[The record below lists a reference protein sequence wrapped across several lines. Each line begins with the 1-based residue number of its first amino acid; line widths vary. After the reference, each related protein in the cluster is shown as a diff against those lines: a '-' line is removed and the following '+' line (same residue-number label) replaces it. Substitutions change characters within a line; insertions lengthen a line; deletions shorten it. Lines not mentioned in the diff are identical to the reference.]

1 MEKVIK
7 WGIIGCGHIAP
18 KFIEGINVLENT
30 KVVAVASKSIDKASD
45 LAKRHDIEYFY
56 DDYEQLITNPEVD
69 VIYIATSH
77 NFHKEN
83 ILQCLKHKKP
93 VLCEKAFTVN
103 GKEAELVINYAR
115 EQKVFLMEAMWT
127 RYLPCIKEVKRL
139 IESGIIGE
147 VRNLEAN
154 FGFIS
159 PFNPEGRLYNKQLA
173 GGSLLDVGIY
183 PVSFAYYIFEKEPIN
198 IKSSAKIGVTG
209 VDEQT
214 AIIFTYNDGAMAQLA
229 SSMTLQMSQLAVI
242 TGTKGIITLKKFHRA
257 VGYTLQL
264 NDEEPQEVS
273 IPFESTGYNYEAQ
286 EVINC
291 LNNGKLESEIMPLN
305 ETLQIMRCMDQIRA
319 DWGVEYDADLE

>member
-1 MEKVIK
+1 MGKVIK

-45 LAKRHDIEYFY
+45 LAKRYDIEHYY
-56 DDYEQLITNPEVD
+56 NDYESLITNPEVD

-83 ILQCLKHKKP
+83 ILQCLKHRKA

-127 RYLPCIKEVKRL
+127 RYLPCIKEVKR
-139 IESGIIGE
+139 IIKNGVIGE
-147 VRNLEAN
+147 VRHLEAN
-154 FGFIS
+154 FGFS
-159 PFNPEGRLYNKQLA
+159 STFNPEGRLFNKQLA

-198 IKSSAKIGVTG
+198 IKSSAHIGITG
-209 VDEQT
+209 VDEQ
-214 AIIFTYNDGAMAQLA
+214 AAMIFTYNNGELAQLA
-229 SSMTLQMSQLAVI
+229 SAITLQTSQIAVI
-242 TGTKGIITLKKFHRA
+242 SGTKGFITLKNFHRTT
-257 VGYTLQL
+257 GYTLQL
-264 NDEEPQEVS
+264 HDQEPQYVS

-291 LNNGKLESEIMPLN
+291 LINNTLESNIMPLN
-305 ETLQIMRCMDQIRA
+305 ETLRIMQCMDTIRA
-319 DWGVEYDADLE
+319 EWGLKYKADVE

>member
-18 KFIEGINVLENT
+18 KFIEGINVLQNT
-30 KVVAVASKSIDKASD
+30 KVVAVASKSIDKARD
-45 LAKRHDIEYFY
+45 LAKRYDIEFFY
-56 DDYEQLITNPEVD
+56 DDYELLISNPEVD

-83 ILQCLKHKKP
+83 ILQCLKHQKA

-127 RYLPCIKEVKRL
+127 RYLPSIKEVKRL
-139 IESGIIGE
+139 VKSGVIGE

-154 FGFIS
+154 FGFLS

-183 PVSFAYYIFEKEPIN
+183 PVSFAYYIFGKEPVN

-214 AIIFTYNDGAMAQLA
+214 AIIFTYNDGSMAQLA
-229 SSMTLQMSQLAVI
+229 SSMTLQMSQFAVI

-257 VGYTLQL
+257 IGYTLQL

-286 EVINC
+286 EVIDC
-291 LNNGKLESEIMPLN
+291 LNNGKLESDIMPLN

-319 DWGVEYDADLE
+319 DWGVVYDADIE